1 MKKLISTNGLGRKE
15 WLLKRKQG
23 ITGTDAA
30 AILNLSPYRSAF
42 SVYQDKLT
50 DVIDESDNE
59 SMRQGR
65 DLEEYV
71 AQRFMQETGL
81 KVRRANAIYYNEEYP
96 FLMADFDRL
105 IVGQKAGLEC
115 KTVSPYSS
123 EKWADGKI
131 PIHYQIQCQ
140 HYLGVSG
147 FDAWYIAAI
156 IFGSKFIIHK
166 IERDEELIKNLI
178 ACEVHYWNY
187 NILGRHVPNPD
198 GSEDYS
204 EMLCKQYFNTK
215 KSEIQLFGLEE
226 ELKRRDEIIELQEKL
241 DKERKIIEQKIQLQ
255 LGEAGA
261 TNALAGDYRISWSS
275 VSSQRLDSGRLKLE
289 QPEIYKEYVKES
301 QSKRFT
307 VKQVKSEKMAA

>member
-147 FDAWYIAAI
+147 FDAWYIASRLA
-156 IFGSKFIIHK
+156 
-166 IERDEELIKNLI
+166 L
-178 ACEVHYWNY
+178 A
-187 NILGRHVPNPD
+187 
-198 GSEDYS
+198 
-204 EMLCKQYFNTK
+204 LCAH
-215 KSEIQLFGLEE
+215 SS
-226 ELKRRDEIIELQEKL
+226 
-241 DKERKIIEQKIQLQ
+241 KIIY
-255 LGEAGA
+255 A
-261 TNALAGDYRISWSS
+261 TSVAKSWWCWSPA
-275 VSSQRLDSGRLKLE
+275 RTAPPSGC
-289 QPEIYKEYVKES
+289 
-301 QSKRFT
+301 SKAMTATPRSPAT
-307 VKQVKSEKMAA
+307 CPKPR

>member
-1 MKKLISTNGLGRKE
+1 MKKLISVNGLGRKE

-30 AILNLSPYRSAF
+30 AILGMSPYRSAF

-50 DVIDESDNE
+50 DMIDESDNE
-59 SMRQGR
+59 AMRQGR

-71 AQRFMQETGL
+71 AQRFMEETGL
-81 KVRRANAIYYNEEYP
+81 KVRRANAIYYNEQYP
-96 FLMADFDRL
+96 ILMADFDRL
-105 IVGQKAGLEC
+105 IVNEKAGLEC

-140 HYLGVSG
+140 HYLAVSG
-147 FDAWYIAAI
+147 FDVWYIAALI
-156 IFGSKFIIHK
+156 YGSKFIIRK
-166 IERDEELIKNLI
+166 IERDEELIKNLV

-198 GSEDYS
+198 GSDDYS
-204 EMLCKQYFNTK
+204 DMLCRKYFNTN
-215 KSEIQLFGLEE
+215 KSEIQLFGMEE
-226 ELKRRDEIIELQEKL
+226 ELKRRDEIKKLQDKL
-241 DKERKIIEQKIQLQ
+241 EKERKIIEQKIQLQ
-255 LGEAGA
+255 LGESGA
-261 TNALAGDYRISWSS
+261 THAVAGDYRIGWTS
-275 VSSQRLDSGRLKLE
+275 VISQRLDSSKLKIE
-289 QPEIYKEYVKES
+289 KPEIYKEYVKES
-301 QSKRFT
+301 FSKRFT